1 MKYLIV
7 ACLLALSF
15 VGSLKA
21 APDDQLVAVYN
32 TQLRPEN
39 ETTPSTSQAWGHAQ
53 VKVYASGLIEWKVKI
68 NNPTGE
74 TFTAGHIHRAP
85 AGSPGPV
92 VQPFLG
98 GAATTD
104 THIDLRASATNPALA
119 AALLANPANYY
130 VNFHTTANGPGA
142 IRGQLP

>member
-1 MKYLIV
+1 MKHLIV
-7 ACLLALSF
+7 ACLLALAF

-39 ETTPSTSQAWGHAQ
+39 ETNSSTSQAWGHAQ

-68 NNPTGE
+68 NNPAGE
-74 TFTAGHIHRAP
+74 TFTAGHIHRGAEGI
-85 AGSPGPV
+85 AGPV
-92 VQPFLG
+92 VQAFLG
-98 GAATTD
+98 GATTTD
-104 THIDLRASATNPALA
+104 THIDLRGFATNPVLA
-119 AALLANPANYY
+119 AALIANPENYY
-130 VNFHTTANGPGA
+130 VNFHTTTNGPGA